1 LDEAGVDYVLYN
13 TAGPT
18 EIPGR
23 AVSVA
28 ARKKRWFVRFILFGA
43 EPVIY
48 FSTTQWTTWV
58 ATWFL
63 SRVRRKRVVIALQGE
78 GLRTAW
84 ESHGRC
90 ARKLISL
97 GFNAVSRVIAANTHV
112 RDMVERVADC
122 GDRISVIP
130 AFIPPVQRPEDEA
143 TISEDIIRF
152 CAEHDPV
159 ILAIGA
165 ATFAGGNVDLYGI
178 DMTVELVDRLRKS
191 YPRIGVLWSL
201 LTIIGDSPEYAEETR
216 EQVERHGLEDH
227 WLFSPPQDVFYPVY
241 GLVDLLVR
249 PTATDGDAISVRE
262 ALHYGVP
269 VVASDAAP
277 RPSSTIEF
285 RSRDQEDFE
294 RVVRR
299 TLENLDAER
308 DRLKHR
314 PSDTAVDEEVAL
326 LQEVIAEV
334 DG

>member
-1 LDEAGVDYVLYN
+1 M
-13 TAGPT
+13 
-18 EIPGR
+18 
-23 AVSVA
+23 
-28 ARKKRWFVRFILFGA
+28 
-43 EPVIY
+43 
-48 FSTTQWTTWV
+48 
-58 ATWFL
+58 
-63 SRVRRKRVVIALQGE
+63 
-78 GLRTAW
+78 
-84 ESHGRC
+84 
-90 ARKLISL
+90 
-97 GFNAVSRVIAANTHV
+97 SRVIAANTHV